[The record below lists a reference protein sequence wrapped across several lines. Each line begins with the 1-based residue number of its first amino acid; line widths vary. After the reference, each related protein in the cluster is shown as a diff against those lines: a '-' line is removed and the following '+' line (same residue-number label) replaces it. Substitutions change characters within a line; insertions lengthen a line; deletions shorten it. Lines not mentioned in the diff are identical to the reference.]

1 MKFTTVFLIILFNIV
16 AILPVWADSEES
28 SACLQRVVPL
38 QATMEKVT
46 ELDGIWGIFQK
57 TSELQNHSVQGINL
71 DKKIHSI
78 LFHLDYLCNTID
90 GIPFDEL
97 SDYVS
102 TNLKEKGAEEFK
114 KELIILGKSEGEIE
128 VWFEFSEFAVANRHR
143 PLDPQKI
150 FRTIQS
156 SQPFVKKYFEI
167 ADRINHRKDMG
178 SIIQETQSLTNQI
191 ENFSKTDPYMSQ
203 AIYENSR
210 VPYADFDE
218 NYGGS

>member
-28 SACLQRVVPL
+28 SACLKRVVPL